1 MSDKQDWMT
10 VKQIADHFNMSISQ
24 VNYMRGF
31 PEVIKERRKN
41 TWYIDPESI
50 ENNML
55 NINQNKNKRR
65 VNRI

>member
-31 PEVIKERRKN
+31 PEVLRLLKKSGLIRGDHEKNRRN
-41 TWYIDPESI
+41 
-50 ENNML
+50 
-55 NINQNKNKRR
+55 
-65 VNRI
+65 